1 MTLRELLAALGS
13 EPLHPVLLVGEGVA
27 RVDEVVIQDPFSE
40 SSLQQGQVVL
50 GVGVNP
56 GSQDAQRL
64 VQAAG
69 CACVSAVVIREAGGS
84 TLRTLSDLART
95 AGVTLLMVNP
105 QTSWTQLLV
114 LLRTLIA
121 VTGTAAERLLPEDI
135 HGLAGAIADMV
146 GGSVVLYDRAHR
158 VIAYE
163 VQGFDIDDVRRD
175 TILGRQTPEQWV
187 QRFSTDGSAY
197 RTFRYPGTVVRV
209 DGYADLHTRLR
220 IMIHAGEELLGEIS
234 VAADQEPLGVKAE
247 EALEQ
252 AAHLAAPVMLRHR
265 LLEDTERMDRWR
277 LFRALLDGDSPI
289 DLSAE
294 QSGFDERG
302 WFIVLGLV
310 VEDRRA
316 PESLVSDMFR
326 ERTLHLLSLHVR
338 SIASGA
344 GLIFSR
350 GVYYALV
357 PAGSEE
363 TKDRLTRMG
372 LQVLQQLASAG
383 GEGRIAVGPRV
394 VGIDGIPRSRAV
406 VDDLLQV
413 LGRPEQPRTMATA
426 EELWAELALLQ
437 IERAAAGMVHV
448 PCKQLQN
455 LIDHDAK
462 HQTEYV
468 NTLNAYLDAFGSVSS
483 TAERLML
490 HSNSLRHRLQRL
502 ADVSGLDL
510 SDPTQRLIV
519 ALQLRLLPAAPD
531 G

>member
-1 MTLRELLAALGS
+1 M
-13 EPLHPVLLVGEGVA
+13 
-27 RVDEVVIQDPFSE
+27 
-40 SSLQQGQVVL
+40 
-50 GVGVNP
+50 
-56 GSQDAQRL
+56 
-64 VQAAG
+64 
-69 CACVSAVVIREAGGS
+69 
-84 TLRTLSDLART
+84 
-95 AGVTLLMVNP
+95 
-105 QTSWTQLLV
+105 
-114 LLRTLIA
+114 
-121 VTGTAAERLLPEDI
+121 
-135 HGLAGAIADMV
+135 
-146 GGSVVLYDRAHR
+146 
-158 VIAYE
+158 
-163 VQGFDIDDVRRD
+163 
-175 TILGRQTPEQWV
+175 
-187 QRFSTDGSAY
+187 
-197 RTFRYPGTVVRV
+197 
-209 DGYADLHTRLR
+209 
-220 IMIHAGEELLGEIS
+220 
-234 VAADQEPLGVKAE
+234 
-247 EALEQ
+247 
-252 AAHLAAPVMLRHR
+252 
-265 LLEDTERMDRWR
+265 
-277 LFRALLDGDSPI
+277 
-289 DLSAE
+289 
-294 QSGFDERG
+294 
-302 WFIVLGLV
+302 
-310 VEDRRA
+310 
-316 PESLVSDMFR
+316 
-326 ERTLHLLSLHVR
+326 HLLSLHVR

-344 GLIFSR
+344 SLIFSR

-383 GEGRIAVGPRV
+383 GEGRIALGPRV